1 VGGQL
6 FHTIRRSDGSWLAF
20 KDVEQGAGHFGDV
33 NRVTAVQLHAE
44 LHVIAVPLT
53 GRLRYAFLR
62 VDGTWNA
69 VAGIETQTNEVG
81 GADSVALA
89 TIGDELHL
97 AATFPLSSTVFRH
110 TVRSAD
116 GHWLPFEADVRPQ
129 TGGVGVVGTIAAVRI
144 GQEMHV
150 VGVRADNGGLFHT
163 VRRAD
168 GTWLPARPIPQSG
181 SSIIHPIGDVD
192 TIAAARI
199 DDELHITATTDFGAI
214 VHTAR
219 RPDDTWLDLDLVPQQ
234 IVGAVGTATGSA
246 IAGLDGELHLVATVD
261 DGTLL
266 HTIRRADGSWDP
278 LTNITQHTGD
288 VGAVLRVSP
297 STFGAG
303 PSMSARTVHTPPDPF
318 IRYGCVAFAADVILA
333 AALAPAWV
341 DRAVADQ
348 DPMPHVLRSGPV
360 DWSYRP
366 RGPAAR

>member
-1 VGGQL
+1 MAILRLLAVTVGSQL

-144 GQEMHV
+144 GQEMACDEDRNRILNGASS
-150 VGVRADNGGLFHT
+150 VGSRRLKVFAVNPRRF
-163 VRRAD
+163 RRAGQD
-168 GTWLPARPIPQSG
+168 CGGFEFGIGIVAFGDSFCG
-181 SSIIHPIGDVD
+181 AVASSILAVRNRDAASVAETMRKP
-192 TIAAARI
+192 AAA
-199 DDELHITATTDFGAI
+199 
-214 VHTAR
+214 V
-219 RPDDTWLDLDLVPQQ
+219 
-234 IVGAVGTATGSA
+234 
-246 IAGLDGELHLVATVD
+246 
-261 DGTLL
+261 
-266 HTIRRADGSWDP
+266 
-278 LTNITQHTGD
+278 
-288 VGAVLRVSP
+288 
-297 STFGAG
+297 
-303 PSMSARTVHTPPDPF
+303 
-318 IRYGCVAFAADVILA
+318 
-333 AALAPAWV
+333 
-341 DRAVADQ
+341 
-348 DPMPHVLRSGPV
+348 
-360 DWSYRP
+360 
-366 RGPAAR
+366 